1 MPPPAQVAKQ
11 QQTHHQLGALLAAQA
26 EAAAAALRDYEA
38 VTAKAEKR
46 FNEQVA
52 TAPEEAWDLP
62 TGGEGPGVGLGPAH
76 RQPHSRGAQ
85 VAEAARLDAKGGM
98 EAVEHNLKA
107 RQELLANER
116 VTAGRTMEAALRP
129 LREILDKYR
138 DAAGGSAG

>member
-1 MPPPAQVAKQ
+1 MARALEWAWGLPTCHPTPPP
-11 QQTHHQLGALLAAQA
+11 
-26 EAAAAALRDYEA
+26 
-38 VTAKAEKR
+38 
-46 FNEQVA
+46 
-52 TAPEEAWDLP
+52 
-62 TGGEGPGVGLGPAH
+62 
-76 RQPHSRGAQ
+76 SRRAQ

-98 EAVEHNLKA
+98 EAVEHILKA